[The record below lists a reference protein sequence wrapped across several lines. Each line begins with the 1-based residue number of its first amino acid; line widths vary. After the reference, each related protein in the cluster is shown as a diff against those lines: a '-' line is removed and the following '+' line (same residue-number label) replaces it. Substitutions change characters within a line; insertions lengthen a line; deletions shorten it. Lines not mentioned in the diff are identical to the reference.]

1 MADYN
6 FFTKD
11 EMERAQKNN
20 NALQYALSRGYNL
33 VPVGNEFHL
42 KEHSSMVFT
51 RNGGWFWNSQ
61 GLKGDAIDFI
71 QHYEGKSFAEA
82 VKILAGTAPGVTAP
96 QRPSAN
102 VIPFV
107 PAVFVLPERT
117 ENFKN
122 MFAYL
127 IRTRGIDPQLVK
139 DLTANHQL
147 MQVKTFAGM
156 RICGYDI
163 SGKGL
168 YAPNNPDNPKFSS
181 FPFQEREIVSLD
193 GTTPMEKKKT
203 ERCITSQ
210 EADKLAYENV
220 LKRHNN
226 LAMLGYGP
234 DGKVRYC
241 SLRSMNSTGN
251 SFKID
256 APGSSKETPF
266 LIRGVKDADTVIVTE
281 SPIEAMSYKSLCAIT
296 SSPRQNADI
305 LSLGG
310 ANIPK
315 GLDGFLSRN
324 PQIKNIV
331 LGLNRDDDGNHKIRA
346 GELGTEKLMQKYGQ
360 TYQVSVH
367 KPALNDWND
376 VLRRIRE
383 LRGMDTQEH
392 ERSRNRSAQTR

>member
-1 MADYN
+1 MAKYIHI
-6 FFTKD
+6 TD
-11 EMERAQKNN
+11 EEKRRAYENA
-20 NALQYALSRGYNL
+20 NALQYALSKGYNL
-33 VPVGNEFHL
+33 IQVGNEFHL
-42 KEHSSMVFT
+42 KDHDSMVFT
-51 RNGGWFWNSQ
+51 KNGIWFWNSK
-61 GLKGDAIDFI
+61 GLRGSAIDFMI
-71 QHYEGKSFAEA
+71 HYEGKSFPEA
-82 VKILAGTAPGVTAP
+82 VKILAGTVPGIAAP

-107 PAVFVLPERT
+107 PAVFVLPERA
-117 ENFKN
+117 ENFRQ

-127 IRTRGIDPQLVK
+127 VQTRGIDPQLVK
-139 DLTANHQL
+139 DLTTNHQL
-147 MQVKTFAGM
+147 MQVKTFAGL

-168 YAPNNPDNPKFSS
+168 YTPNNPDNPKFSS
-181 FPFQEREIVSLD
+181 LPLQEREIVSLD
-193 GTTPMEKKKT
+193 GTTPMEEKKT

-281 SPIEAMSYKSLCAIT
+281 SPIEAMSYRSLCTIT

-305 LSLGG
+305 FSLGG
-310 ANIPK
+310 ANVTM
-315 GLDGFLSRN
+315 GLDRFLERN
-324 PQIKNIV
+324 PQIKNII

-376 VLRRIRE
+376 VLRRVRE
-383 LRGMDTQEH
+383 LRGMDAQEH
-392 ERSRNRSAQTR
+392 ERSRDRSVQTR